1 MLNILLISTLLVM
14 ALLGYRLMA
23 RLDGFLSSGDLH
35 PYWDASDEIK
45 HQKKRAA

>member
-1 MLNILLISTLLVM
+1 MLNILLISVLLVM

-23 RLDGFLSSGDLH
+23 HLDLFLSSGTLH
-35 PYWDASDEIK
+35 PYWDATDEIQ